1 MQCVGDKTDAHKL
14 TLCGKQ
20 APAAV
25 PKEAETAAP
34 GQAPAAQ
41 PKKAP
46 EAEPAKKALSSPVLD
61 AVRRLCG
68 AVDDF
73 SDAPAK
79 RFLPRGLVNTGNLCF
94 MNSILQVRCSPYPCA
109 RPICTSVYRHEHQE
123 PMNSCHA

>member
-1 MQCVGDKTDAHKL
+1 VHKL
-14 TLCGKQ
+14 TVCGKQ

-25 PKEAETAAP
+25 PKDAETAAP

-41 PKKAP
+41 PKKAAA
-46 EAEPAKKALSSPVLD
+46 AEPAKKALSSPVLD

-73 SDAPAK
+73 SNAPAK

-109 RPICTSVYRHEHQE
+109 RPICTSVITCTATNIKSR
-123 PMNSCHA
+123 